1 MNTASLSTALGSD
14 DPSSDKP
21 DILVPLDPDG
31 NRITWPSG
39 SNPAYLPGIRY
50 ELGEYYKRKGLFQPL
65 LEHRAV
71 SLSNGKIAVETVESV
86 KFLSGLV
93 SSAPH
98 SFDAPCPPSP
108 QRIAEYDAAAAIQRA
123 LGRTTPALADIT
135 IGPDIS
141 TNFFINKYQ
150 VAAEDARLL
159 TSIGHIFEDSSK
171 GSELLKKAGGSGL
184 KMLELLAREETKVK
198 PKDVTLVR
206 MQLSEYT
213 RAGVSGEL
221 TLDNFG
227 KFLSGFDHKNRF
239 LAPGKRMDDGEIVEV
254 IHNLVNNDTATRD
267 IYELKLTVQDPGADR
282 EKAEDLVREMLRSRL
297 VSAQLDGTIPSQT
310 ALVADP
316 RKKPVPPFRGGGGGG
331 SGGGGGG
338 GGLFGSPGEDPREDD
353 EKERAEDLRRNLI
366 EVFAEPNAWGRYAEI
381 RFYQGA
387 YIVRAPDWV
396 HRAISGYPFAPA
408 QEP

>member
-71 SLSNGKIAVETVESV
+71 SLSNGKIAVETVESI

-213 RAGVSGEL
+213 RGCLRRAYPRQFRQVPL
-221 TLDNFG
+221 
-227 KFLSGFDHKNRF
+227 RF
-239 LAPGKRMDDGEIVEV
+239 RPQEPLPGPGQADGRR
-254 IHNLVNNDTATRD
+254 RD
-267 IYELKLTVQDPGADR
+267 RRGDPQPRQQRHRHPRHLRAQADR
-282 EKAEDLVREMLRSRL
+282 A
-297 VSAQLDGTIPSQT
+297 G
-310 ALVADP
+310 P
-316 RKKPVPPFRGGGGGG
+316 RRR
-331 SGGGGGG
+331 
-338 GGLFGSPGEDPREDD
+338 PREGGRPRPRDAALSTRL
-353 EKERAEDLRRNLI
+353 RAARRYHPL
-366 EVFAEPNAWGRYAEI
+366 AD
-381 RFYQGA
+381 
-387 YIVRAPDWV
+387 RA
-396 HRAISGYPFAPA
+396 RRRPA
-408 QEP
+408 QEARAALPRRGYEEYDERGQSYLCRVEKPIYGIPQAGRRLQRQVFLTVDDRRRGAPPAR